1 MYFILLLIYFYA
13 ISSVVD
19 LSSLGVSDS
28 SPWWSL
34 FTYNLVHFSFIHLLV
49 NSITFISY
57 WRILKRYLNIYIVLV
72 VSIFVPAV
80 SAYWGCYSIPTV
92 GASAVI
98 YTLIG
103 IYTVVIPLAKRELVK
118 SLFLILFSFI
128 FTGLFVQSINTNIH
142 IYSFGLSVVISLL
155 TRRFIYGKA

>member
-13 ISSVVD
+13 ISNVVD
-19 LSSLGVSDS
+19 LSSLGVSDT

-34 FTYNLVHFSFIHLLV
+34 FTYNLVHLSFIHLSV
-49 NSITFISY
+49 NSIAFISY
-57 WRILKRYLNIYIVLV
+57 WGILKRYLNVYIV
-72 VSIFVPAV
+72 SAISMFVPAV
-80 SAYWGCYSIPTV
+80 SAYWGCYSIPTI

-103 IYTVVIPLAKRELVK
+103 IYTVAIPLGKRELVK
-118 SLFLILFSFI
+118 FLSLILFSFI
-128 FTGLFVQSINTNIH
+128 FTGLFAQSINTRIH
-142 IYSFGLSVVISLL
+142 IYSFVLSVVISLL